1 MVSTQM
7 KHCIPTT
14 KQTKPLFGSG
24 VEKTLPYILSDTFV
38 FKAKKNGYIESIDEK
53 NEIAILRYNDGT
65 SDIIDLSESLAKNSG
80 GGFYIS
86 NKKELLL
93 KENQKFVA
101 NQILAKNPQYF
112 LGDGKTD
119 DISYTMG
126 KLCKV
131 AITSSDSTYE
141 DSCIVSHS
149 LSSDMSSFITM
160 KKEITLGTN
169 ANVDFLVKKGD
180 TVKSGDPI
188 VIFENAFEDSS
199 INDLL
204 NSLGDEFSEVISDL
218 SKNRLA
224 SKYTGRIVD
233 VQIYYN
239 RDLEEFSPSL
249 QKIIK
254 DYIKTNKSKRKAI
267 SDNIQSLDHSS
278 IKLPILDK
286 QEGNRISGSVV
297 DGIKIEVY
305 IEYEDQL
312 ARGDKIAFYA
322 ATKAVISL
330 VTKEGESPF
339 SESDSNEEIQAIVS
353 PLSIV
358 SRMCV
363 DIYNALFLN
372 KFLVYLKKKALDMYF
387 K

>member
-1 MVSTQM
+1 
-7 KHCIPTT
+7 
-14 KQTKPLFGSG
+14 
-24 VEKTLPYILSDTFV
+24 
-38 FKAKKNGYIESIDEK
+38 
-53 NEIAILRYNDGT
+53 
-65 SDIIDLSESLAKNSG
+65 
-80 GGFYIS
+80 
-86 NKKELLL
+86 
-93 KENQKFVA
+93 
-101 NQILAKNPQYF
+101 
-112 LGDGKTD
+112 
-119 DISYTMG
+119 MG

-286 QEGNRISGSVV
+286 QEGNRIGGSVV

-312 ARGDKIAFYA
+312 ARGDKIAFYT